1 MSTEQGAPARFVRYI
16 RTTQWKALRRQR
28 NVFDWIG
35 TCASLLK
42 LVEAFAIWQNGSI
55 VLALLTA
62 ANWMWFFL
70 CAVCLQLAG
79 LSREYSEYYDAN
91 DETKNRKGSY
101 CHDYLAGELPSVQ
114 VTGQYR
120 KVIFNVPPS
129 VRGHIGW
136 RLTWGFGALICTGS
150 LVATYTLIGSQPKTA
165 TGVWLGFQVLW
176 MVVRSAF
183 FYFAH
188 ETEGIRHGVPKLIRD
203 WELGQYGLRI
213 LSLASGVS
221 RYQTMLHPRMPYCYT
236 EDLQDAS
243 AVHRV
248 IRTSEH
254 LFDKNQM
261 DLNAKLEEAYG
272 GQITTEVEIKA
283 VIGDTLLSSMGWL
296 VGSPYTSMDL
306 YDCCLVVIGVGNRT
320 VMIPSVRVL
329 SGHVKEV
336 RQPRA
341 DPESGVVGEH
351 TPKGVANDGVD
362 IGWVFWIPLDAD
374 RWLYFVGDLEFLGK
388 QRMEVLSS
396 VDVTKRLGV
405 ADLFVS
411 LRDVQDVENVLKKSR
426 FVGQLL
432 TELLSDSTMFQQDV
446 PPPYRVTLENMAQGK

>member
-1 MSTEQGAPARFVRYI
+1 MSTEHGAPARFVRYI

-28 NVFDWIG
+28 NVLDWVG
-35 TCASLLK
+35 TCVSLLK
-42 LVEAFAIWQNGSI
+42 LVEAFTIWQNGGL
-55 VLALLTA
+55 VLALLTL
-62 ANWMWFFL
+62 ANWAWFFL

-79 LSREYSEYYDAN
+79 LSREYSEYFDAN
-91 DETKNRKGSY
+91 DETKTSKGY

-129 VRGHIGW
+129 VRGHICW
-136 RLTWGFGALICTGS
+136 RLTWGFGAVICTGS
-150 LVATYTLIGSQPKTA
+150 LVATYALIGSQPKIA

-176 MVVRSAF
+176 MVLRSAF

-188 ETEGIRHGVPKLIRD
+188 ETEGIRHGVPKLVRD

-221 RYQTMLHPRMPYCYT
+221 RYQAMLHPRMPYCYT
-236 EDLQDAS
+236 QDLQDAP
-243 AVHRV
+243 AVYRA

-254 LFDKNQM
+254 LFDRTQIN
-261 DLNAKLEEAYG
+261 LNARLERSYG
-272 GQITTEVEIKA
+272 GQVTAEVELKA
-283 VIGDTLLSSMGWL
+283 VIGDTLLSSMAWL

-306 YDCCLVVIGVGNRT
+306 YDCCLVVIEVGNRT

-336 RQPRA
+336 RQPRV
-341 DPESGVVGEH
+341 DPERGVVGEH

-362 IGWVFWIPLDAD
+362 IGWVFWIPLDGD
-374 RWLYFVGDLEFLGK
+374 RWLYFVGDLDFLGK

-411 LRDVQDVENVLKKSR
+411 LRDVRDVEDVLKKSR

-432 TELLSDSTMFQQDV
+432 ADLLNDSATFEQDV
-446 PPPYRVTLENMAQGK
+446 SPSYRVTLESMAEGKK